1 MMSTALY
8 LDAPPVIGSGETTAR
23 VEHSRMRRRVMYG
36 FHRGDVL
43 TRMLS
48 QIGSVR
54 QEAWG
59 EPDLTGNP
67 ALQVY
72 SQVAV
77 MYDRDPL
84 RVAPE
89 GLLSMLRAD
98 GLDAKM
104 RRVQRDTLAL
114 REMAVLVDPTP
125 VGVTFRPIFPDLCN
139 ATEFAERPGTLS
151 RLEEYRKHGGKWVR
165 DVWDVSDPS
174 NPYRRVFT
182 TDSAATDIT
191 EMVLGERYEGAGYV
205 WRKGGA
211 DGEPVIPA
219 VLYHAERAPTLFD
232 PYSYRE
238 VFEGTLNIC
247 VLLSFYGHIVRNA
260 AWQQKVFIDLEVAGL
275 DVDGTGNG
283 SHNGI
288 VTDPSTGLMLR
299 SRPDATNPQALTM
312 ASPADPELVLRSISM
327 YERRILQIAGF
338 AQADVAKQNADIR
351 SGYSLAVSRESI
363 REQQAK
369 SESTFRPADVAL
381 MAIAGLVANR
391 FHGEAFPEEPD
402 DYRIVYRGI
411 PEEPGEEEARI
422 KAIRARQDA
431 GMIGPITA
439 YREAYPGVPHLEAVI
454 RLAEAASEVGE
465 LDAAVRIQFKAVDMT
480 PPQALIPVDRLK
492 MAADVLKMAK
502 AGEITYDAA
511 AFLLSQ
517 AGFPPAAV
525 TDALDPTDAD
535 REIERA
541 GAREVIETADGLDD
555 DTRAQLLEAVGGR

>member
-23 VEHSRMRRRVMYG
+23 VEHTRMRRRIMYG

-43 TRMLS
+43 GRMVT

-77 MYDRDPL
+77 MYDRDPQ
-84 RVAPE
+84 RAAPE
-89 GLLSMLRAD
+89 RLLSMLRAD

-114 REMAVLVDPTP
+114 RDMGMIVEPTP
-125 VGVTFRPIFPDLCN
+125 VGLTFRSLFPDLFD
-139 ATEFAERPGTLS
+139 AAEFADRPGTLS
-151 RLEEYRKHGGKWVR
+151 RLDDYRKHGGKWVR
-165 DVWDVSDPS
+165 DAWDVSDPE
-174 NPYRRVFT
+174 NPFRRVYT
-182 TDSAATDIT
+182 TDSDPVDIT
-191 EMVLGERYEGAGYV
+191 EDVLGRRYEGAGYV

-211 DGEPVIPA
+211 DGEPVIPG
-219 VLYHAERAPTLFD
+219 VMYHAERAPTLFD

-247 VLLSFYGHIVRNA
+247 VLLSFYGHVVRNA
-260 AWQQKVFIDLEVAGL
+260 AWQQKVFIDVEVAGL
-275 DVDGTGNG
+275 DVDGDGN
-283 SHNGI
+283 SRRNDV

-312 ASPADPELVLRSISM
+312 ASPADPELVLRSISA

-338 AQADVAKQNADIR
+338 AQADVSRQNADIR

-391 FHGEAFPEEPD
+391 FHRESFSEDPE

-454 RLAEAASEVGE
+454 KLADASAETAE
-465 LDAAVRIQFKAVDMT
+465 LEAAVRLRFVAAEMP
-480 PPQALIPVDRLK
+480 PPQSAIPVDRLNT
-492 MAADVLKMAK
+492 AADVLKMVS

-525 TDALDPTDAD
+525 ADALGLAGTAGDLTREERKGKDA
-535 REIERA
+535 
-541 GAREVIETADGLDD
+541 
-555 DTRAQLLEAVGGR
+555 